1 MARLLKKMQA
11 AGTTGSA
18 GQTRPSL
25 RGSLNVC
32 SALSLGTGLIAPI
45 ARATRPVTARVTNE
59 LGASI
64 GAPGPHGLNVRE
76 LPIVQRNS
84 T

>member
-1 MARLLKKMQA
+1 SLEAGRSPVYKKD
-11 AGTTGSA
+11 S
-18 GQTRPSL
+18 
-25 RGSLNVC
+25 C
-32 SALSLGTGLIAPI
+32 SPGTGLIAPVTC
-45 ARATRPVTARVTNE
+45 ATRQVGIR